1 MPMTGEKFVDVGGIR
16 TRYFEKG
23 TGEPVVLFHGGNFGS
38 NTSADSADDW
48 DSNFDDLA
56 RRYRVFAI
64 DKLGQGYTDN
74 PKTDDDYTMH
84 AVVQHAWQTLRVLG
98 LEAVHLVGHSRGGY
112 LTCRL
117 TLERPELVKTCTII
131 DSNTG
136 APGQGRNHIKFAD
149 WPQPILT
156 RESQRWV
163 LEKYSYNPLC
173 VTEEWLDELMRVAAR
188 PQYREAVAR
197 MEEGGLLNTHFQ
209 PGLARDKAEMF
220 SWICNRGM
228 PCPTLMI
235 WGLND
240 PTATID
246 QGFALLE
253 MLMLKQRRME
263 FQIFN
268 ESGHFTYREHP
279 AAFNALVTG
288 FCDSV

>member
-1 MPMTGEKFVDVGGIR
+1 MDFNAGKFIDVDGIR

-23 TGEPVVLFHGGNFGS
+23 TGEPMLLVHGGNMGS
-38 NTSADSADDW
+38 PHAADCAADW
-48 DSNFDDLA
+48 NLNFDGLA
-56 RRYRVFAI
+56 KHFRVIAV
-64 DKLGQGYTDN
+64 DKIGQGLTDN
-74 PKTDDDYTMH
+74 PKRDDDYTMH
-84 AVVQHAWQTLRVLG
+84 ATVQHVYGFMKALKLDG
-98 LEAVHLVGHSRGGY
+98 VHLVGHSRGGY

-117 TLERPELVKTCTII
+117 TLERPEIVKSCIII

-136 APGQGRNHIKFAD
+136 APGQGRNHIRFAD
-149 WPQPILT
+149 WPKPILT

-163 LEKYSYNPLC
+163 LEKYSYNTLC
-173 VTEEWLDELMRVAAR
+173 VTEDWLDELMRVAAR

-197 MEEGGLLNTHFQ
+197 MEEGGLINTRFQ

-220 SWICNRGM
+220 SWICSRGM

-240 PTATID
+240 PTATIN

-288 FCDSV
+288 FCAQV

>member
-1 MPMTGEKFVDVGGIR
+1 MPMTSEKFVDVGGIR

-112 LTCRL
+112 LTCKL
-117 TLERPELVKTCTII
+117 TVEHPELVKTCTIV
-131 DSNTG
+131 DSNTC
-136 APGQGRNHIKFAD
+136 APGTGRNELVFQGI
-149 WPQPILT
+149 PEPRLS

-163 LEKYSYNPLC
+163 LETYSYNKKV
-173 VTEEWLDELMRVAAR
+173 VTESWLDALVKIANRPEYKAAV
-188 PQYREAVAR
+188 ER
-197 MEEGGLLNTHFQ
+197 MIGKGYTVTKFLPRLL
-209 PGLARDKAEMF
+209 ADKEEMF
-220 SWICNRGM
+220 RRIQAFGIQR
-228 PCPTLMI
+228 PTLLI
-235 WGLND
+235 WGYND
-240 PTATID
+240 PTAT
-246 QGFALLE
+246 LE
-253 MLMLKQRRME
+253 HSMGLYRIIAEKERRTRLHY
-263 FQIFN
+263 FN
-268 ESGHFTYREHP
+268 ECGHFSFREHP
-279 AAFNALVTG
+279 ERFNEVLHN
-288 FCDSV
+288 FIQNP